1 MESSTLVGRP
11 NFDVDFSDP
20 EINRDPYPYL
30 KEARELSP
38 VVFNPP
44 TGWWLATTF
53 ADAKAV
59 LGGEDRFGPWS
70 EMYDELFGARVFEA
84 MDQPR
89 HDEVRGI
96 WKPHFLRAA
105 LEQFTV
111 TVEEVVDDLL
121 DDLMPRLADGEAV
134 DVFPDFIE
142 VIPAH
147 VIGLIVGAPRED
159 YALFEQWNRGI
170 SALNATRG
178 SDQSEEARRAR
189 QAGADANAALRD
201 YFAAQIED
209 RRRRG
214 STDDLA
220 GIMAHSEVE
229 LDEEQRRAHLVQLLW
244 AGSDTTAKHLA
255 HTMITLARHP
265 DQRRQIAADR
275 SLVSAAC
282 EESLRYE
289 AVAGPMPR
297 VVREDTEIG
306 GVQVPAG
313 DLIFGYITGANRDPD
328 RWEDPDTFDI
338 HRPAKAHLG
347 FGTGIHSCIGVQLA
361 RLEVRIW
368 LNRMLDRMPDWEL
381 AGGQIDY
388 GINILSRG
396 PRAVPIA
403 LP

>member
-1 MESSTLVGRP
+1 MSVSTLVGRP
-11 NFDVDFSDP
+11 EFDVDFSEP

-30 KEARELSP
+30 KEARELAP
-38 VVFNPP
+38 VVYNPP
-44 TGWWLATTF
+44 TGWWLALTF

-70 EMYDELFGARVFEA
+70 SMYDELFGARVFEA

-96 WKPHFLRAA
+96 WKPHFLRSA
-105 LEQFTV
+105 LEQFTA
-111 TVEEVVDDLL
+111 TVETVVEDQL
-121 DDLMPRLADGEAV
+121 DRLMPRLADGEVV

-147 VIGLIVGAPRED
+147 VVGIIVGAPPED
-159 YALFEQWNRGI
+159 YALFEEWNRGI

-178 SDQSEEARRAR
+178 SDQSKEAQRAR
-189 QAGADANAALRD
+189 QAGMDANAALRS
-201 YFAAQIED
+201 YFAEQIAD
-209 RRRRG
+209 RRRRS
-214 STDDLA
+214 STEDLA

-265 DQRRQIAADR
+265 DQRREIVADR
-275 SLVSAAC
+275 SLISAAC

-297 VVREDTEIG
+297 VAREEIEIG
-306 GVQVPAG
+306 GVTIPAG
-313 DLIFGYITGANRDPD
+313 DLIFGHITAANRDPD
-328 RWEDPDTFDI
+328 RWSDPDVFDI
-338 HRPAKAHLG
+338 HRPPKAHLG

-361 RLEVRIW
+361 RLEARIW
-368 LNRMLDRMPDWEL
+368 LDRLLDRMPDWEL
-381 AGGQIDY
+381 GREDIDY
-388 GINILSRG
+388 GVNILSRG
-396 PRAVPIA
+396 PSEVPIA
-403 LP
+403 RV